1 MGAWETGGP
10 ATCVGVWL
18 EVAGALVVPG
28 RACVCPC
35 FRMVVW
41 ACTCLVTY
49 LERSPTRVS
58 SAWTAIASRAGGIAP
73 LPDYGLHAFPGW
85 HACADPGNKAYSMLC
100 DELLGIEEQPDWPA
114 WCGDGYDLLLQMG
127 KERRG
132 DVVEAALAAADCA
145 SAAEQHVADPAGHP
159 AWVRA
164 FHDVVGGGR
173 GQGDMVT
180 DWIQNRLHAA
190 FVHG

>member
-1 MGAWETGGP
+1 MSPW
-10 ATCVGVWL
+10 
-18 EVAGALVVPG
+18 VVSMEIAPG
-28 RACVCPC
+28 RTCVCPC

-41 ACTCLVTY
+41 ACTCLVAY
-49 LERSPTRVS
+49 FERSPTRVPKVWRR
-58 SAWTAIASRAGGIAP
+58 AAAYAGGIAP
-73 LPDYGLHAFPGW
+73 LPDNGLHAWPGRP
-85 HACADPGNKAYSMLC
+85 ALADPGNVAYSMLC
-100 DELLGIEEQPDWPA
+100 RELLGIVPLQDLPA
-114 WCGDGYDLLLQMG
+114 WCEHGWARLCHMNNVSL
-127 KERRG
+127 G

-145 SAAEQHVADPAGHP
+145 SAAEQRVADPAGHP